1 MKSIIKPCF
10 DIESSRA
17 QPSLRR
23 LSLMQLVLVA
33 TLTQLAL
40 LGCLQT
46 RGGVKEADEKQQ
58 IRKQVQNLQQT
69 TADVNSRFNDIDEE
83 FRKTYGRVEQIDVRL
98 TQIKERA
105 EKNDFALEAKV
116 KEQDQKLAAFREEL
130 TKLSSDM
137 AEMRGQLEAARQAL
151 LSGAT
156 AAAGAATSGAAA
168 PAKNSYELA
177 LAKFEAKA
185 WRDAVLAFEDY
196 RKTYPRGKNIIPATY
211 RIGLCFQELGMNDEA
226 KAFFEEVIQKAPK
239 SKEAGFSKT
248 RLKELASKKKG

>member
-1 MKSIIKPCF
+1 MKITQNSIGKNEIVLH
-10 DIESSRA
+10 SRSL
-17 QPSLRR
+17 SLR
-23 LSLMQLVLVA
+23 LPALMLLFLVA
-33 TLTQLAL
+33 QGSL

-116 KEQDQKLAAFREEL
+116 KEQDQKLAAYREEL
-130 TKLSSDM
+130 TKLASDL

-156 AAAGAATSGAAA
+156 AAAGAATSGGAAA

-177 LAKFEAKA
+177 LSKFEAKA
-185 WRDAVLAFEDY
+185 WRDAILAFEDY

-226 KAFFEEVIQKAPK
+226 KAFFEEVIQKAPN

-248 RLKELASKKKG
+248 RLKELSAKKKG